1 MKTQADIEPIVN
13 VKAKLLALTFGLLH
27 ISTYLFLTIVF
38 FVSEKFLNT
47 LFDYYDQIA
56 FLTYTSFLI
65 SLIIACAFHIVPRQ
79 KREEVA
85 LLYGVFFAFN
95 LVTLLIYLGMRNFTM
110 TVT

>member
-1 MKTQADIEPIVN
+1 MKTKTETEPVIN
-13 VKAKLLALTFGLLH
+13 VKAKFLALTFGLVH
-27 ISTYLFLTIVF
+27 IFIYLFLVAVF
-38 FVSEKFLNT
+38 FISERFLNK
-47 LFDYYDQIA
+47 LLDYYDQIA
-56 FLTYTSFLI
+56 FLTYSSFLI

-95 LVTLLIYLGMRNFTM
+95 LVTLLLYLGMKNFAM